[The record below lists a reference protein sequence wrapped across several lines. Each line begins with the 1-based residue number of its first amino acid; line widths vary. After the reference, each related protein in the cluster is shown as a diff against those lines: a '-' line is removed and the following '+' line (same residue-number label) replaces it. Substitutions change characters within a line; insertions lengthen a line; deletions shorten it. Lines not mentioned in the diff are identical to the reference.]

1 MSVSFE
7 RGAIADEDNRDSVKR
22 ERLAFY
28 DRFSDF
34 SIRRVLNASRFPF
47 CRSPLSSPVSFFL
60 FFEFMGNLFRSLNA

>member
-34 SIRRVLNASRFPF
+34 SIRRVLTFW
-47 CRSPLSSPVSFFL
+47 RSPLSSPVSFFL